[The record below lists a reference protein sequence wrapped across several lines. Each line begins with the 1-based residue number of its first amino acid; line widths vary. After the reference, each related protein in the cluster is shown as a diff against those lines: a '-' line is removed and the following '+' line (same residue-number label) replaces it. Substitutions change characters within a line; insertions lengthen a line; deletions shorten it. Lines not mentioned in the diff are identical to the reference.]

1 MEKHRVVITGMGVVA
16 PNAVGLP
23 SFETALREARS
34 GIQYLEILEE
44 LGFGCRVGGIPP
56 LTEEDTH
63 RYLSDLTLRNLR
75 ADGIIYG
82 CVAGMEAWEDAGLPV
97 KEDKSAQPDWDSG
110 CIFGAGMAGG
120 PAIRFAIEKI
130 DQRAV
135 KRLGSTTVQ
144 QTMASGISAYLG
156 GMLSLGN
163 LVSSNA
169 SACST
174 GTEAIIY
181 GYERIALG
189 KAERMLCGGC
199 DSTSP
204 DLWAGFDAMR
214 VLNRKFN
221 DAPSKASRP
230 MSASASGFV
239 PGGGAGALVLESLT
253 SARKRNA
260 RIYAEIWGGYLNS
273 GGQQQGGTM
282 TAPNPNG
289 VIRCIQGAMA
299 DARISPQEIDLIS
312 GHLTS
317 TLFDPQ
323 EVETW
328 VQALGRSGKD
338 FPLIQS
344 LKSLIGHSLSAAG
357 AIECIAAVLQLH
369 HNFVHPS
376 VNCEDLHERIVTCID
391 PGCVPKETQYMDLSV
406 VASSSFGFGDVNSC
420 VILGKVRE

>member
-1 MEKHRVVITGMGVVA
+1 MKQHRVVITGMGVVA
-16 PNAVGLP
+16 PNAIGLAE
-23 SFETALREARS
+23 FESALREARS
-34 GIQYLEILEE
+34 GIQYVEVLEE

-56 LTEEDTH
+56 ITDEH
-63 RYLSDLTLRNLR
+63 RNKYLSELTQRNLR
-75 ADGIIYG
+75 ADGVIYG
-82 CVAGMEAWEDAGLPV
+82 CLAGMEAWEDAGLPV
-97 KEDKSAQPDWDSG
+97 PEDKSVEPDWDSG
-110 CIFGAGMAGG
+110 CMLGAGMAGG

-130 DQRAV
+130 DQRSV

-163 LVSSNA
+163 LVSTNA

-174 GTEAIIY
+174 GTEAIIH

-189 KAERMLCGGC
+189 KAQRMLCGGC

-214 VLNRKFN
+214 VLTRKFN
-221 DAPSKASRP
+221 DAPLQASRP

-239 PGGGAGALVLESLT
+239 PGGGAAALVLESLD
-253 SARKRNA
+253 SARQRNA
-260 RIYAEIWGGYLNS
+260 RIYAEVLGGYLNS

-282 TAPNPNG
+282 TAPNPHG

-299 DARISPQEIDLIS
+299 DAQISAQDIDLIS

-328 VQALGRSGKD
+328 VKALGRSGSD

-357 AIECIAAVLQLH
+357 AIECVASVLQLH
-369 HNFVHPS
+369 RSFVHAS
-376 VNCEDLHERIVTCID
+376 VNSEDLHERISACID
-391 PGCVPKETQYMDLSV
+391 PDCVPRQTLDKDLSI

-420 VILGKVRE
+420 LILKTIKK